1 MSSEIDSA
9 ISKIKAQLEKLHSM
23 VTSALK
29 QSMKAFED
37 LDNELADAA
46 LIASEEVEQLHH
58 SIEEFVFTTV
68 SELQPK
74 GMDLRRLIAY
84 LNTSVALQKVGRY
97 SNKIAEIVNIND
109 ELDHFKELESLPY
122 LTELANSALEISIR
136 AILTED
142 LSEIDELEKLEDQS
156 DNEEADM
163 FCEIAEYLNRRQDI
177 SEIAMYY
184 IIVGRYCER
193 AADQAVNIA
202 EAANYMLSGNRV
214 KLGLAYKGESASLLD

>member
-9 ISKIKAQLEKLHSM
+9 VSKIKTQ
-23 VTSALK
+23 

-37 LDNELADAA
+37 LDDELANAA
-46 LIASEEVEQLHH
+46 LIASEEVEKLHH

-84 LNTSVALQKVGRY
+84 LNTSSALQKVGRY
-97 SNKIAEIVNIND
+97 SNKIAKIVTLND
-109 ELDHFKELESLPY
+109 ELDHFKDLESLPY

-136 AILTED
+136 AILSED
-142 LSEIDELEKLEDQS
+142 LSEIDELEKLESQS

-163 FCEIAEYLNRRQDI
+163 FCEIAEYLNRRRDI

-193 AADQAVNIA
+193 AADQAINIA

-214 KLGLAYKGESASLLD
+214 KLGLAYNSESASLLD